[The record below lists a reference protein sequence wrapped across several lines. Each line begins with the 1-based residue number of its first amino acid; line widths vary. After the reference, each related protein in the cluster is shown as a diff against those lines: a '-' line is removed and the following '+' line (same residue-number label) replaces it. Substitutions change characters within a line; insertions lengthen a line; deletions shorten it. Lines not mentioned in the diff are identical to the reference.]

1 MDLLYPA
8 RNKATDRI
16 AIQTINSY
24 TIGENNVNSKQLQLL
39 YQRDITPG
47 IQEMLTKL
55 ATLSQ

>member
-8 RNKATDRI
+8 RNIATDRI

-47 IQEMLTKL
+47 IQEMLTK
-55 ATLSQ
+55 